1 MTRRTALTLTLVLLI
16 GLFATRADSRMLSTY
31 RLPVETRD
39 QVLQALPHARAVYME
54 VTAYCPCRK
63 CCGPQAHGVTA
74 SGRHV
79 SHNDG
84 RFVAA
89 DTKLLPFGTK
99 LVIPGYASNLPV
111 EVLDRGGAIKGN
123 RIDVFYPTHDQ
134 ALQWGRRLVE
144 CIVVE

>member
-63 CCGPQAHGVTA
+63 CCGPRAHGVTA